1 MNKDIIT
8 LYDDKNE
15 KKDYKLLLVINKDY
29 KYLIYTD
36 INNMNL
42 KNNIYAIKTKNLKS
56 NEEVL
61 AIDDNEWQMIE
72 ETYENIVNK
81 M

>member
-61 AIDDNEWQMIE
+61 TIDDNEWQMIE